1 MKRIVLLISMACAIV
16 GAKVTPTA
24 PTVKDGCYSI
34 STADELYGFAAIVNG
49 TLEAGRAA
57 ESSACGMLT
66 QDILAN
72 DTTTIG
78 CYYKK
83 ETNSKDSVYTC
94 YKIDYENDSKRIDID
109 PATIVPHTQWTPLK
123 NFSGR
128 FDGQGHTIWKLE
140 NIKDSTQNN
149 LGFIALVSGGTEAS
163 PVVIKDLTIRHTK
176 FYGHDTVGGIVAKN
190 SGNLLLDNVMYLS
203 QVKGRRQVASLVGR
217 NENQLTIKKG
227 VATNVTGQKFIGSA
241 VGSNS
246 GTIDI
251 DSLSFIHKFNVEGSA
266 YPIVYRTD
274 LIGVSH
280 VGLILGVNEKSAKIN
295 IKNVTTGIADSYIVE
310 DAFVDADSV
319 LGGFVGLNDKNAT
332 ITISASSML
341 KISTLGGENRPYI
354 GGFVG
359 INRGT
364 VDITNSYAKGPVAG
378 ISSGCFV
385 GLNQDSLSVTNSYS
399 DCLSDL
405 KTKDPVVGECRVGN
419 VSLKNTF
426 YKDNSNTYSCAKKYG
441 AKPISSQEVSNGVLT
456 IMLHN
461 YKGGEVWGQDIANRN
476 YWPKQ
481 NVAFGPFSFKLNL
494 CTTDYY
500 FDFNINGDSCHP
512 DSTMKSYTYKNG
524 IAQLPVYTRYG
535 YVFLGWAF
543 ADKPDSVITSISKD
557 SYGDIELFNRWDGDA
572 KVPPKDKDGCYLIS
586 TISDLYGIGIAP
598 DKKCVKLVNDIV
610 VNQNMENMIL
620 DGLYTGDPN
629 PQRSWDGIKGFNGVF
644 DGQGHKISGLYNKV
658 FFSEVNKGDT
668 LTIKN
673 LGIVNSAFKNAPVFV
688 ERNNGVLNIT
698 HSYSTAISNGF
709 VGTNSGEVYISDSY
723 NTGLIRVGASMIG
736 TNNKKAV
743 LDNVYNSGAVQRG
756 AGIIGTNL
764 GTATISNS
772 YNVGTISEESLQEK
786 STAGL
791 VGYSK
796 GKTTIINCFNAA
808 PVYGYAV
815 VGGLVGAHW
824 TDTLTIINSYNAG
837 PVKDAYSEHNYGIVG
852 MAEVYNSWNS
862 KTHEYDKLVH
872 DDKYAVYMYN
882 VFSLMG
888 LEDHTQ
894 LSIQA
899 SPAVFKNGYVAKLLH
914 DYVQK
919 DVYGNVVKGGI
930 NGEIWG
936 QEVGKDSLPVF
947 KGKLVGVAEKANEGD
962 IIMPSSSSMAISSSS
977 SSVESS
983 SSRSSRF
990 GAEFSFVLPKMV
1002 DGCYRISTAQEL
1014 QGFAT
1019 IVNGSHGST
1028 KYSAACGILT
1038 SDIALDVDK
1047 YGAWEPIENFAG
1059 SLDGQGHTISNMAI
1073 DVNRYGDNA
1082 SFIGSINGGT
1092 KKNPVALKNITWEN
1106 ATISAKT
1113 RAAIINTVKSG
1124 SYVEIDHAHNGMN
1137 FTVDSGRVAAFVA
1150 TVEENANLNV
1160 SYSYNTG
1167 DIKNNTSTSSYFG
1180 CIVNVANGKVT
1191 LKNVYN
1197 TGVGASLIG
1206 SARDSI
1212 IILNTYNY
1220 PKNSSYSTLLDFCEE
1235 NKNNII
1241 IENSFNI
1248 RSSRDFCDRR
1258 SSNLDKEYFANG
1270 YVAMRLHY
1278 HYNGLDYDGMEWG
1291 QDIGVDASPI
1301 FSGTVTGEV
1310 PANSK
1315 VVSLDV
1321 VSYSG
1326 DKTIYPRYYLSQTRI
1341 TLPDPTP
1348 RTGYAF
1354 AGWFDDTTSSVPIDN
1369 RIDISF
1375 AEEDLTYY
1383 AKWWPLPKRDG
1394 KCYKIGSAEEML
1406 GFSAIVNGGLGIKKD
1421 STACAILTADIVLDS
1436 SKFLQWTAPENFA
1449 GSLDGQGHSISFG
1462 WTKYYYDERKPFIKS
1477 ISGGTKDSP
1486 VTIKNVEWKN
1496 VSAEG
1501 TFGTSLIHYIWDSS
1515 YVLISA
1521 NHNDINFVKNANFI
1535 GTVGE
1540 KAHLTISNSYNTGSF
1555 SGDDGY
1561 FIDYVLG
1568 NISFLNFYDVGTSNG
1583 FVGTANDSVI
1593 IENSYSLAQNQKVGF
1608 VKSAKYTRRI
1618 SINNS
1623 YYLDTLRS
1631 DFGGFKATAEQF
1643 ANGSI
1648 AAKLHYDYDYDGSI
1662 WGQKVGVD
1670 LSPNFSKEITGA
1682 SDSSIGRFSIEM
1694 VTHSEDTTQY
1704 KKIYAKGIGLTLQ
1717 NPSPKKGYAFGGW
1730 FNNPNYLGHAI
1741 KKISTIDSGDV
1752 KFYGKW
1758 WPLPKQNAGC
1768 YEIGSV
1774 DDLFGFAAIVNGNI
1788 GAKKDSTA
1796 CGKLVADIEFK
1807 EIGELWTDS
1816 LLVWVPMWNFAG
1828 SFDGNGFSIKNIFI
1842 NNPSNYY
1849 PEDTEGAGLFGTISG
1864 GTAEKPVVIKNLT
1877 LYEGYINGGW
1887 NTGSIAGLINESNV
1901 ILDSITADL
1910 YVSGYIK
1917 VGGIVGVISSS
1928 TVSLTNSRKIF
1939 SNAKTI
1945 PAYYPGDEPSIEKSL
1960 YGTYNIGGLI
1970 STITNHSHV
1979 RIVNNYVKGKLLA
1992 WNCGIGAAVGIDD
2005 ADTYISQF
2013 YAESDIEAE
2022 SYAGGI
2028 LGSAGGDVRIE
2039 NSYHIGKVSSN
2050 ISNFDGA
2057 GNVRG
2062 VVVGGIVGVNESY
2075 ANIHLV
2081 NSYHMGDVT
2090 AVNDYRSID
2099 GVIGVNHSDEVH
2111 IDNVFYPSS
2120 LYSEFPANAAD
2131 SAMFANGSVAHNL
2144 HNYDNGSMTGAI
2156 WGQKVGVDP
2165 YPVFTSKV
2173 DGYQTDKK
2181 VSNLVLHTF
2190 EGDSIDYINHYTE
2203 GQVTSLP
2210 TVAREGHYFH
2220 GWFTEPQFL
2229 EDSLLFIDSKTTGD
2243 LELYAKLQIKKF
2255 VISVNIYTEEGCS
2268 GYVEGTGYFDYGTKT
2283 VLKVV
2288 PDSGCGLSSSY
2299 IHTPFDE
2306 FGVYT
2311 IDKVTKNE
2319 SYNVHIGK
2327 GVYKIWYYVD
2337 EDVSLPNATNT
2348 RTLEDAVTLPIPSK
2362 QCYEFEGWY
2371 DNENLEGSPVKNIS
2385 KGAYGDRK
2393 FWPKWKENASECLE
2407 SSSSSI
2413 QTSSSSSTLIENL
2426 SSSSVAKSSSS
2437 TKASSSS
2444 NVAKSSSSKAESSS
2458 SGVAKSSS
2466 STKASSS
2473 SNVAKSSSSKAKSSS
2488 SSVKKSSSSKTDA
2501 IDYIVSSN
2509 VKIDVIGR
2517 YIQIDGVQSDANYT
2531 LFDLQGKILLSG
2543 SVENGSWQIAVPRA
2557 GTYLLRVGM
2566 QMQRVTVK

>member
-49 TLEAGRAA
+49 TLEKGRAA

-72 DTTTIG
+72 DTTTIE

-149 LGFIALVSGGTEAS
+149 LGFIALVSGGTDAS

-280 VGLILGVNEKSAKIN
+280 VGLILGVNEKSAKVN
-295 IKNVTTGIADSYIVE
+295 IKNVTTGIDDSYIVE

-359 INRGT
+359 INRGS
-364 VDITNSYAKGPVAG
+364 VDITNSYVKGPVAG

-461 YKGGEVWGQDIANRN
+461 YKGGEVWGQDNAARDN
-476 YWPKQ
+476 WPKQ

-494 CTTDYY
+494 CTTAYY
-500 FDFNINGDSCHP
+500 HDFEINGPSCRP
-512 DSTMKSYTYKNG
+512 DTSITTYTYGKG
-524 IAQLPVYTRYG
+524 IAQLPVHTKYG
-535 YVFLGWAF
+535 YKFLGWSYEN
-543 ADKPDSVITSISKD
+543 KQDSILVSISKD

-688 ERNNGVLNIT
+688 EQNNGVLNIT

-772 YNVGTISEESLQEK
+772 YNVGSISDETLREK

-919 DVYGNVVKGGI
+919 DADGNVVKGGI

-983 SSRSSRF
+983 SSISV
-990 GAEFSFVLPKMV
+990 EYSFVLPKVV
-1002 DGCYRISTAQEL
+1002 DGCYQVSTAQEL
-1014 QGFAT
+1014 HGFAT
-1019 IVNGSHGST
+1019 IVNGTHGA
-1028 KYSAACGILT
+1028 KKNSAACGILT
-1038 SDIALDVDK
+1038 SDIALDASK
-1047 YGAWEPIENFAG
+1047 YGLWEPIENFAG
-1059 SLDGQGHTISNMAI
+1059 TLNGQGHTISNLEI
-1073 DVNRYGDNA
+1073 DAYRYGANA
-1082 SFIGSINGGT
+1082 SFIASINGGT
-1092 KKNPVALKNITWEN
+1092 KKNPVAIKNIAWDN
-1106 ATISAKT
+1106 SAISAKT
-1113 RAAIINTVKSG
+1113 GAALINTVKTG
-1124 SYVEIDHAHNGMN
+1124 SYVEIDHVHNGMD
-1137 FTVDSGRVAAFVA
+1137 FTIDSGRVAAFIA
-1150 TVEENANLNV
+1150 TTEENSDLNI

-1167 DIKNNTSTSSYFG
+1167 NIKNNSSSYFG

-1197 TGVGASLIG
+1197 TGTGESLIG
-1206 SARDSI
+1206 TARDSVTI
-1212 IILNTYNY
+1212 INSYNN
-1220 PKNSSYSTLLDFCEE
+1220 PKNFSYSLLLGFCEE
-1235 NKNNII
+1235 NKNDVI
-1241 IENSFNI
+1241 IENSYI
-1248 RSSRDFCDRR
+1248 MQASTDFCRRR
-1258 SSNLDKEYFANG
+1258 SSNVHKDEFADG

-1278 HYNGLDYDGMEWG
+1278 HFNGYGYDGMEWG
-1291 QDIGVDASPI
+1291 QNIGVDANPN
-1301 FSGTVTGEV
+1301 FSGVITGDV
-1310 PANSK
+1310 RPYSK
-1315 VVSLDV
+1315 VVSLNV

-1326 DKTIYPRYYLSQTRI
+1326 DKTNYPRYYVSQTVL

-1369 RIDISF
+1369 RIGISF

-1383 AKWWPLPKRDG
+1383 TRWWPLPTRDG

-1436 SKFLQWTAPENFA
+1436 SKFLQWTPLEEFA
-1449 GSLDGQGHSISFG
+1449 GSLDGQGHSISFT
-1462 WTKYYYDERKPFIKS
+1462 WTKLQKSDGNKSFISS
-1477 ISGGTKDSP
+1477 ISGGSKDKP
-1486 VTIKNVEWKN
+1486 IIIKNIDWKN
-1496 VSAEG
+1496 ASADG
-1501 TFGTSLIHYIWDSS
+1501 LFGADLIDYIRGSS
-1515 YVLISA
+1515 YVIIDSI
-1521 NHNDINFVKNANFI
+1521 HNGINFSENARFI
-1535 GTVGE
+1535 GSTGE
-1540 KAHLTISNSYNTGSF
+1540 NSHLTISNSYNTGSF
-1555 SGDDGY
+1555 SGKNGY
-1561 FIDYVLG
+1561 FIDYVWG
-1568 NISFLNFYDVGTSNG
+1568 QVSFLNFYDVGSSNG
-1583 FVGTANDSVI
+1583 IVGIANDSVK
-1593 IENSYSLAQNQKVGF
+1593 IENSYSLSKNQKVGF
-1608 VKSAKYTRRI
+1608 IDSTKYSKKV
-1618 SINNS
+1618 SIINS
-1623 YYLDTLRS
+1623 YYLDTLKSR
-1631 DFGGFKATAEQF
+1631 FGGTQATAEEF
-1643 ANGSI
+1643 ANGTI
-1648 AAKLHYDYDYDGSI
+1648 AVKLHYDYDYDGSI
-1662 WGQKVGVD
+1662 WGQKVGTD
-1670 LSPNFSKEITGA
+1670 LSPNFSKKIAGANDSTTGLY
-1682 SDSSIGRFSIEM
+1682 SIEM

-1704 KKIYAKGIGLTLQ
+1704 KKVYAKGIGLTLQ

-1730 FNNPNYLGHAI
+1730 FKNPSYLGHAI
-1741 KKISTIDSGDV
+1741 KKITPNDSGDV
-1752 KFYGKW
+1752 KLYGKW

-1877 LYEGYINGGW
+1877 LYEGYIDGGW

-1939 SNAKTI
+1939 SNAKMI

-2062 VVVGGIVGVNESY
+2062 VAVGGIVGVNESY

-2190 EGDSIDYINHYTE
+2190 EGDSNNYINHYTE

-2210 TVAREGHYFH
+2210 TVAREGHIFH

-2229 EDSLLFIDSKTTGD
+2229 EDSLLFIDSSASGD

-2255 VISVNIYTEEGCS
+2255 VISTRIFVEDGCS

-2426 SSSSVAKSSSS
+2426 SSS
-2437 TKASSSS
+2437 
-2444 NVAKSSSSKAESSS
+2444 
-2458 SGVAKSSS
+2458 GVAKSSS
-2466 STKASSS
+2466 STKVSSS

-2488 SSVKKSSSSKTDA
+2488 SSVKKSSSSSKTDA
-2501 IDYIVSSN
+2501 IDYVVNSN

-2557 GTYLLRVGM
+2557 GIYLLRVGM

>member
-72 DTTTIG
+72 DTTTIE

-341 KISTLGGENRPYI
+341 KISTLGGENLPYI

-359 INRGT
+359 INRGS
-364 VDITNSYAKGPVAG
+364 VDITNSYVKGPVAG

-476 YWPKQ
+476 YWPMLY
-481 NVAFGPFSFKLNL
+481 APFGPYTFKLNL
-494 CTTDYY
+494 CTTAYY
-500 FDFNINGDSCHP
+500 HDFEINGPSCRP
-512 DSTMKSYTYKNG
+512 DTSITTYTYGKG
-524 IAQLPVYTRYG
+524 IAQLPVHTKYG
-535 YVFLGWAF
+535 YKFLGWSYEN
-543 ADKPDSVITSISKD
+543 KQDSILVSISKD

-629 PQRSWDGIKGFNGVF
+629 PQRSWDGIKGFNGIF
-644 DGQGHKISGLYNKV
+644 DGQGHNISGLYNKA
-658 FFSEVNKGDT
+658 FFSEVAKGDT

-688 ERNNGVLNIT
+688 KQNNGVLNIT

-723 NTGLIRVGASMIG
+723 NTGVIRSGASMIG
-736 TNNKKAV
+736 TNYKKAII
-743 LDNVYNSGAVQRG
+743 DNVYNSGSVQNG
-756 AGIIGTNL
+756 AGIISSNL
-764 GTATISNS
+764 GTAIISNS
-772 YNVGTISEESLQEK
+772 YNTGSISVK
-786 STAGL
+786 SYRETSTGGL
-791 VGYSK
+791 VGDSD
-796 GKTTIINCFNAA
+796 GNTTIINCFNTASIS
-808 PVYGYAV
+808 GYDNI
-815 VGGLVGAHW
+815 GGLVGSHW
-824 TDTLTIINSYNAG
+824 DDTLTIINSYNTG
-837 PVKDAYSEHNYGIVG
+837 LVNDTSSKQNYGIVG
-852 MAEVYNSWNS
+852 VTGSRSVWDEKSQVFRQAPHGENYTV
-862 KTHEYDKLVH
+862 L
-872 DDKYAVYMYN
+872 MYN
-882 VFSLMG
+882 VFYLKG
-888 LEDHTQ
+888 QQDHTD
-894 LSIQA
+894 LGIQA

-919 DVYGNVVKGGI
+919 DADGNVVKGGI

-983 SSRSSRF
+983 SSISV
-990 GAEFSFVLPKMV
+990 EYSFVLPKVV
-1002 DGCYRISTAQEL
+1002 DGCYQVSTAQEL
-1014 QGFAT
+1014 HGFAT
-1019 IVNGSHGST
+1019 IVNGTHGA
-1028 KYSAACGILT
+1028 KKNSAACGILT
-1038 SDIALDVDK
+1038 SDIALDASK
-1047 YGAWEPIENFAG
+1047 YGLWEPIENFAG
-1059 SLDGQGHTISNMAI
+1059 TLNGQGHTISNLEI
-1073 DVNRYGDNA
+1073 DAYRYGANA
-1082 SFIGSINGGT
+1082 SFIASINGGT
-1092 KKNPVALKNITWEN
+1092 KKNPVAIKNIAWDN
-1106 ATISAKT
+1106 STISAKT
-1113 RAAIINTVKSG
+1113 GAALINTVKTG
-1124 SYVEIDHAHNGMN
+1124 SYVEIDHVHNGMD
-1137 FTVDSGRVAAFVA
+1137 FTIDSGRVAAFIA
-1150 TVEENANLNV
+1150 TTEENSDLNI

-1167 DIKNNTSTSSYFG
+1167 NIKNNSSSYFG

-1197 TGVGASLIG
+1197 IGTGESLVGT
-1206 SARDSI
+1206 ARDSVTI
-1212 IILNTYNY
+1212 INSYNN
-1220 PKNSSYSTLLDFCEE
+1220 PKNFSYSLLLGFCEE
-1235 NKNNII
+1235 NKNDVI
-1241 IENSFNI
+1241 IENSYI
-1248 RSSRDFCDRR
+1248 MQASTDFCRRR
-1258 SSNLDKEYFANG
+1258 SSNVHKDEFADG
-1270 YVAMRLHY
+1270 YVVMRLHY
-1278 HYNGLDYDGMEWG
+1278 HFNGYGYDGMEWG
-1291 QDIGVDASPI
+1291 QNIGVDANPN
-1301 FSGTVTGEV
+1301 FSGVITGDV
-1310 PANSK
+1310 RPYSK
-1315 VVSLDV
+1315 VVSLNV

-1326 DKTIYPRYYLSQTRI
+1326 DKTNYPRYYVSQTVL

-1369 RIDISF
+1369 RIGISF

-1436 SKFLQWTAPENFA
+1436 SKFLQWTPLEEFA
-1449 GSLDGQGHSISFG
+1449 GSLDGQGHSISFT
-1462 WTKYYYDERKPFIKS
+1462 WTKLQKSDGNKSFISS
-1477 ISGGTKDSP
+1477 ISGGSKDKP
-1486 VTIKNVEWKN
+1486 IIIKNIDWKN
-1496 VSAEG
+1496 ASADG
-1501 TFGTSLIHYIWDSS
+1501 LFGADLIDYIRGSS
-1515 YVLISA
+1515 YVIIDSI
-1521 NHNDINFVKNANFI
+1521 HNGINFNENARFI
-1535 GTVGE
+1535 GSTGE
-1540 KAHLTISNSYNTGSF
+1540 NSHLTISNSYNTGSF
-1555 SGDDGY
+1555 SGKNGY
-1561 FIDYVLG
+1561 FIDYVWG
-1568 NISFLNFYDVGTSNG
+1568 QVSFLNFYDVGSSNG
-1583 FVGTANDSVI
+1583 IVGIANDSVK
-1593 IENSYSLAQNQKVGF
+1593 IENSYSLSKNQKVGF
-1608 VKSAKYTRRI
+1608 IDSTKYSKKV
-1618 SINNS
+1618 SIINS
-1623 YYLDTLRS
+1623 YYLDTLKSR
-1631 DFGGFKATAEQF
+1631 FGGTQATAEEF
-1643 ANGSI
+1643 ANGTI
-1648 AAKLHYDYDYDGSI
+1648 AVKLRYDYDYDGSI
-1662 WGQKVGVD
+1662 WGQKVGTD
-1670 LSPNFSKEITGA
+1670 LSPNFSKKITGA
-1682 SDSSIGRFSIEM
+1682 NDSTTGLYSIEM

-1704 KKIYAKGIGLTLQ
+1704 KKVYAKGIGLTLQ

-1730 FNNPNYLGHAI
+1730 FKNPSYLGHAI
-1741 KKISTIDSGDV
+1741 KKITPNDSGDV
-1752 KFYGKW
+1752 KLYGKW
-1758 WPLPKQNAGC
+1758 WPLPKQKAGC

-1877 LYEGYINGGW
+1877 LYEGYIDGGW

-1939 SNAKTI
+1939 SNAKMI

-2190 EGDSIDYINHYTE
+2190 EGDSNNYINHYTE

-2210 TVAREGHYFH
+2210 TVAREGHIFH

-2229 EDSLLFIDSKTTGD
+2229 EDSLLFIDSSASGD

-2255 VISVNIYTEEGCS
+2255 VISTRIFVEDGCS

-2437 TKASSSS
+2437 SIQTSSSS
-2444 NVAKSSSSKAESSS
+2444 STLIENLSSSSAAKSSSS
-2458 SGVAKSSS
+2458 
-2466 STKASSS
+2466 STKVSSS

-2488 SSVKKSSSSKTDA
+2488 SSVKKSSSSSKTDA
-2501 IDYIVSSN
+2501 IDYVVNSN

-2557 GTYLLRVGM
+2557 GIYLLRVGM

>member
-24 PTVKDGCYSI
+24 PIVKDGCYSI

-49 TLEAGRAA
+49 TLEKGRAA

-72 DTTTIG
+72 DTTTIE

-295 IKNVTTGIADSYIVE
+295 IKNVTTGIDDSYIVE

-405 KTKDPVVGECRVGN
+405 KTKDPVVGECRVGH

-494 CTTDYY
+494 CTTAYY
-500 FDFNINGDSCHP
+500 HDFEINGPSCRP
-512 DSTMKSYTYKNG
+512 DTSITTYTYGKG
-524 IAQLPVYTRYG
+524 IAQLPVHTKYG
-535 YVFLGWAF
+535 YKFLGWSYEN
-543 ADKPDSVITSISKD
+543 KQDSILVSISKD
-557 SYGDIELFNRWDGDA
+557 SYGDIELFIRWDGDA

-688 ERNNGVLNIT
+688 EQNNGVLNIT

-756 AGIIGTNL
+756 AGLISTNL

-772 YNVGTISEESLQEK
+772 YNVGSISDETLREK

-919 DVYGNVVKGGI
+919 DADGNVVKGGI

-983 SSRSSRF
+983 SSISV
-990 GAEFSFVLPKMV
+990 EYSFVLPKVV
-1002 DGCYRISTAQEL
+1002 DGCYQVSTAQEL
-1014 QGFAT
+1014 HGFAT
-1019 IVNGSHGST
+1019 IVNGTHGA
-1028 KYSAACGILT
+1028 KKNSAACGILT
-1038 SDIALDVDK
+1038 SDIALDASK
-1047 YGAWEPIENFAG
+1047 YGLWEPIENFAG
-1059 SLDGQGHTISNMAI
+1059 TLNGQGHTISNLEI
-1073 DVNRYGDNA
+1073 DAYRYGANA
-1082 SFIGSINGGT
+1082 SFIASINGGT
-1092 KKNPVALKNITWEN
+1092 KKNPVAIKNIAWDN
-1106 ATISAKT
+1106 SAISAKT
-1113 RAAIINTVKSG
+1113 GAALINTVKTG
-1124 SYVEIDHAHNGMN
+1124 SYVEIDHVHNGMD
-1137 FTVDSGRVAAFVA
+1137 FTIDSGRVAAFIA
-1150 TVEENANLNV
+1150 TTEENSDLNI

-1167 DIKNNTSTSSYFG
+1167 NIKNNSSSYFG

-1197 TGVGASLIG
+1197 TGTGESLIG
-1206 SARDSI
+1206 TARDSVTI
-1212 IILNTYNY
+1212 INSYNN
-1220 PKNSSYSTLLDFCEE
+1220 PKNFSYSLLLGFCEE
-1235 NKNNII
+1235 NKNDVI
-1241 IENSFNI
+1241 IENSYI
-1248 RSSRDFCDRR
+1248 MQASTDFCRRR
-1258 SSNLDKEYFANG
+1258 SSNVHKDEFADG

-1278 HYNGLDYDGMEWG
+1278 HFNGYGYDGMEWG
-1291 QDIGVDASPI
+1291 QNIGVDANPN
-1301 FSGTVTGEV
+1301 FSGVITGDV
-1310 PANSK
+1310 RPYSK
-1315 VVSLDV
+1315 VVSLNV

-1326 DKTIYPRYYLSQTRI
+1326 DKTNYPRYYVSQTVL

-1369 RIDISF
+1369 RIGISF

-1383 AKWWPLPKRDG
+1383 TRWWPLPTRDG

-1436 SKFLQWTAPENFA
+1436 SKFLQWTPLEEFA
-1449 GSLDGQGHSISFG
+1449 GSLDGQGHSISFT
-1462 WTKYYYDERKPFIKS
+1462 WTKLQKSDGNKSFISS
-1477 ISGGTKDSP
+1477 ISGGSKDKP
-1486 VTIKNVEWKN
+1486 IIIKNIDWKN
-1496 VSAEG
+1496 ASADG
-1501 TFGTSLIHYIWDSS
+1501 LFGADLIDYIRGSS
-1515 YVLISA
+1515 YVIIDSI
-1521 NHNDINFVKNANFI
+1521 HNGINFSENARFI
-1535 GTVGE
+1535 GSTGE
-1540 KAHLTISNSYNTGSF
+1540 NSHLTISNSYNTGSF
-1555 SGDDGY
+1555 SGKNGY
-1561 FIDYVLG
+1561 FIDYVWG
-1568 NISFLNFYDVGTSNG
+1568 QVSFLNFYDVGSSNG
-1583 FVGTANDSVI
+1583 IVGIANDSVK
-1593 IENSYSLAQNQKVGF
+1593 IENSYSLSKNQKVGF
-1608 VKSAKYTRRI
+1608 IDSTKYSKKV
-1618 SINNS
+1618 SIINS
-1623 YYLDTLRS
+1623 YYLDTLKSR
-1631 DFGGFKATAEQF
+1631 FGGTQATAEEF
-1643 ANGSI
+1643 ANGTI
-1648 AAKLHYDYDYDGSI
+1648 AVKLHYDYDYDGSI
-1662 WGQKVGVD
+1662 WGQKVGTD
-1670 LSPNFSKEITGA
+1670 LSPNFSKKIAGANDSATGLY
-1682 SDSSIGRFSIEM
+1682 SIEM

-1704 KKIYAKGIGLTLQ
+1704 KKVYAKGIGLTLQ

-1730 FNNPNYLGHAI
+1730 FKNPSYLGHAI
-1741 KKISTIDSGDV
+1741 KKITPNDSGDV
-1752 KFYGKW
+1752 KLYGKW
-1758 WPLPKQNAGC
+1758 WPLPKQKAEC

-1842 NNPSNYY
+1842 SNPSNYY

-1877 LYEGYINGGW
+1877 LYEGYIDGGW

-1939 SNAKTI
+1939 SNAKMI

-2062 VVVGGIVGVNESY
+2062 VAVGGIVGVNESY

-2190 EGDSIDYINHYTE
+2190 EGDSNNYINHYTE

-2210 TVAREGHYFH
+2210 TVAREGHIFH

-2229 EDSLLFIDSKTTGD
+2229 EDSLLFIDSSASGD

-2255 VISVNIYTEEGCS
+2255 VISTRIFVEDGCS

-2426 SSSSVAKSSSS
+2426 SSS
-2437 TKASSSS
+2437 
-2444 NVAKSSSSKAESSS
+2444 
-2458 SGVAKSSS
+2458 GVAKSSS
-2466 STKASSS
+2466 STKVSSS

-2488 SSVKKSSSSKTDA
+2488 SSVKKSSSSSKTDA
-2501 IDYIVSSN
+2501 IDYVVNSN

-2557 GTYLLRVGM
+2557 GIYLLRVGM